1 MKTNK
6 TWLQTGW
13 ITEKWRI
20 LLLPFN
26 MISWKKEIHLHLSQ
40 NVSEHMNGNE
50 FVPLSNKYYDPDC
63 TDLLSHPYNLYTYL
77 LIHENYMMYTRQSTL
92 NDQHQILLKTLFMK
106 KENILHN
113 HILFLNYKIG
123 GKSMQLRRYPLAD
136 GSCQVHQ
143 KGAVY
148 GKTTHLRGLIHTFF
162 LPSAATS
169 PHTEIKVCYMVPY
182 KTFTLYANSCSYYS
196 SWGRLQR
203 PCQGEN
209 PQANRTTKKKKTRKS
224 KKSILLSLSACI
236 TQRQPFNYIMR
247 YLYK

>member
-1 MKTNK
+1 
-6 TWLQTGW
+6 
-13 ITEKWRI
+13 
-20 LLLPFN
+20 

-40 NVSEHMNGNE
+40 NVSEHMNRNE

-148 GKTTHLRGLIHTFF
+148 GKTTHLGGLIHTFF

-182 KTFTLYANSCSYYS
+182 KRLLLYMLILAHITLAEAGYSAHAKERIRKQTERLRRKKPAN
-196 SWGRLQR
+196 QR
-203 PCQGEN
+203 KVFC
-209 PQANRTTKKKKTRKS
+209 
-224 KKSILLSLSACI
+224 
-236 TQRQPFNYIMR
+236 YR
-247 YLYK
+247 YRPA